1 MNNLEQKIN
10 QQIAES
16 LLLDRHRFRTKLA
29 RLLADRNKLRFAE
42 LIAVLKAQID
52 SSCEKTRQ
60 RRAALPLV
68 SFPEELPISQKR
80 QEIADAIKKHQVVV
94 IAGETGSGK
103 TTQLPKVCLALGRG
117 VYGMI
122 GHTQPRRLAARTVA
136 NRIAEELKVTVGQ
149 QVGYQVRFTDQV
161 SEQSHIKLMTDGI
174 LLAETQNDPY
184 LNRYD
189 TLIIDEAHERS
200 LNIDFLLGYIK
211 RILPKQRIHPKKP
224 PHPRIKRLA
233 WVECAGE
240 PGRSRTVGMQT
251 DRVHRPIH

>member
-94 IAGETGSGK
+94 VLRNEQVLDIIFVAHAGPTHSAPAASLLSILVDVGSFN
-103 TTQLPKVCLALGRG
+103 Q
-117 VYGMI
+117 
-122 GHTQPRRLAARTVA
+122 
-136 NRIAEELKVTVGQ
+136 
-149 QVGYQVRFTDQV
+149 
-161 SEQSHIKLMTDGI
+161 
-174 LLAETQNDPY
+174 
-184 LNRYD
+184 
-189 TLIIDEAHERS
+189 TL
-200 LNIDFLLGYIK
+200 
-211 RILPKQRIHPKKP
+211 
-224 PHPRIKRLA
+224 
-233 WVECAGE
+233 V
-240 PGRSRTVGMQT
+240 
-251 DRVHRPIH
+251 